1 MSIKLDHRLLYL
13 RVIEKIKSDIDDGV
27 YKEGEKLPS
36 EFELSKQL
44 GVSRATLREALRIL
58 EDENIVIRKHGVGTF
73 INARPP
79 FTSGIEELY
88 SVTEMIA
95 RAGMVPTSEV
105 LSSEMVQP
113 TERDRERFQLGPD
126 ELVYRIERIRLA
138 GDVPVVYCI
147 DKIPSHYIKNEEQF
161 TSSTSLFDALEKELG
176 RRVTHAVTHIEP
188 RIDPKI
194 AEQLHTDQPLLAL
207 RQTHYDELDRSV
219 LFSANYFRA
228 DKFDFH
234 VIRKRV

>member
-1 MSIKLDHRLLYL
+1 
-13 RVIEKIKSDIDDGV
+13 
-27 YKEGEKLPS
+27 
-36 EFELSKQL
+36 
-44 GVSRATLREALRIL
+44 
-58 EDENIVIRKHGVGTF
+58 
-73 INARPP
+73 
-79 FTSGIEELY
+79 
-88 SVTEMIA
+88 MIA
-95 RAGMVPTSEV
+95 RAGMIPTSEV

-147 DKIPSHYIKNEEQF
+147 DKIPSHYIKDEEQF

-194 AEQLHTDQPLLAL
+194 AEQLHTDQPLLVL
-207 RQTHYDELDRSV
+207 RQRRIMMSSTVPFFFQRTISEQISSISTSSV
-219 LFSANYFRA
+219 NVCEPWF
-228 DKFDFH
+228 
-234 VIRKRV
+234 